1 MKLSRSQFCIAC
13 KYFTILTFSIFQVS
27 CFAQGM
33 TKTSDN
39 KAAIYYVATN
49 GSDFNSG
56 SIDEPFATLPKA
68 ISLINPGGLIY
79 VRGGTYRPDEAFYF
93 KRING
98 LPDQMIRVFAY
109 PGEKPIFD
117 FSLDPDPH
125 AGWVLHES
133 SYWHIKGLGLYWT
146 HDEGMVI
153 RNSSSHNIIE
163 NMEFAFNE
171 QNGFSVLSFSTN
183 NLLLNNISHH
193 NYDPDDHG
201 EDADGYVIGTD
212 AIDTILR
219 GNIAH
224 SNSDDGFDLW
234 ESINTTLERNIAYK
248 NGFDLWGEG
257 DQFNGDGSAFKLGRG
272 LGGHTLIGNIGW
284 GNANSGLSYNTAS
297 GPIIMYNNTMFDNPI
312 NYYFNTGCCSV
323 ASSGKSPESFVFIR
337 CGHI

>member
-1 MKLSRSQFCIAC
+1 
-13 KYFTILTFSIFQVS
+13 
-27 CFAQGM
+27 
-33 TKTSDN
+33 
-39 KAAIYYVATN
+39 
-49 GSDFNSG
+49 
-56 SIDEPFATLPKA
+56 
-68 ISLINPGGLIY
+68 
-79 VRGGTYRPDEAFYF
+79 
-93 KRING
+93 
-98 LPDQMIRVFAY
+98 MIRVFAY

-125 AGWVLHES
+125 AGWVLYES
-133 SYWHIKGLGLYWT
+133 SYWHIKGLGLHKT

-257 DQFNGDGSAFKLGRG
+257 DQFEGDGSAFKLGRG
-272 LGGHTLIGNIGW
+272 PGGHTLIGNIGW

-312 NYYFNTGCCSV
+312 NYYFKEQAHVLRNNISYKGIVSFDSFTDHKNNSWNLDIDNPKFISEDP
-323 ASSGKSPESFVFIR
+323 SSPDFLHLSKDSPAVDAGLDVGLPFNGSAPDLGSFEY
-337 CGHI
+337 